1 MNPATP
7 TVSVIMPCYNQ
18 GQYFEEAVE
27 SVLEQT
33 CQDFEVIVIN
43 DGSTDELTVRLLQS
57 YAHPQVQ
64 ILHTANQGPSLARN
78 TGIQQAQGR
87 YILPLDADD
96 RIAPTYLE
104 KAVAILE
111 QQPEVG
117 IVYSQVEWFGEQTGL
132 CPLPPYQFP
141 EILLGNMIFNTSFY
155 RRDDWQQVGGYNPNM
170 VVGWEDYDFWL
181 SLIEL
186 GRAVVQIPEPL
197 YFYRQVANSRSARLT
212 LDRQVTSY
220 VQLFQNH
227 PALYSNH
234 IDVLF
239 REVVMMRQDIHQ
251 THHRLHQAQLELIQT
266 HRELAEL
273 HHATR
278 WVPFLK
284 PGWRSRLRAKL
295 KRWRSRFHHSSHPL

>member
-1 MNPATP
+1 MSSAAP

-18 GQYFEEAVE
+18 GQFFEEAVE

-33 CQDFEVIVIN
+33 FQDFEVIVIN
-43 DGSTDELTVRLLQS
+43 DGSTEELTVRLLHS
-57 YAHPQVQ
+57 YAHPQVRV
-64 ILHTANQGPSLARN
+64 LHTVNQGPSLARN

-132 CPLPPYQFP
+132 YPLPPYQFP
-141 EILLGNMIFNTSFY
+141 QILLGNMIFNTSFY
-155 RRDDWQQVGGYNPNM
+155 RRADWQQVGGYNPNM

-186 GRAVVQIPEPL
+186 GREVVQISEPL
-197 YFYRQVANSRSARLT
+197 YFYRQVANSRSAQLT

-227 PALYSNH
+227 RPLYNAH
-234 IDVLF
+234 IEVLF
-239 REVVMMRQDIHQ
+239 RELVLMRQDIQQ
-251 THHRLHQAQLELIQT
+251 THDRLHQTQLELAQAAQK
-266 HRELAEL
+266 LAKIRRV
-273 HHATR
+273 TR
-278 WVPFLK
+278 WLPFLR
-284 PGWRSRLRAKL
+284 PSWWSQLRPTL
-295 KRWRSRFHHSSHPL
+295 RH